1 MDNTTKHINIFR
13 EVLKVSL
20 SANFIKVGIE
30 KIIDGF
36 KKIKEA
42 VISYV
47 NTGIELSNAVGK
59 NFCKLCKTPWTQD
72 LKMLKV

>member
-1 MDNTTKHINIFR
+1 MKWTIPHIFG
-13 EVLKVSL
+13 EVLKANL
-20 SANFIKVGIE
+20 SADLIKTGIE

-47 NTGIELSNAVGK
+47 NTGIELSDAETENRQKPKQV
-59 NFCKLCKTPWTQD
+59 NF
-72 LKMLKV
+72 

>member
-1 MDNTTKHINIFR
+1 MEDTAKPTNIFG
-13 EVLKVSL
+13 EVLKANL
-20 SANFIKVGIE
+20 SADLIKTGIE

-47 NTGIELSNAVGK
+47 NTGIELYNAETE
-59 NFCKLCKTPWTQD
+59 NR
-72 LKMLKV
+72 